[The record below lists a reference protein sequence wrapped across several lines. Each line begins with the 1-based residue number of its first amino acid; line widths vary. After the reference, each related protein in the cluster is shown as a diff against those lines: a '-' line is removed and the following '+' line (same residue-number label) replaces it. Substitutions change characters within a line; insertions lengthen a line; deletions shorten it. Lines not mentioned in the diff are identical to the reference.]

1 MWRGGPYAAVI
12 LLVMARAAALKVL
25 DVGAPRTGTQTLQT
39 ALEILGLN
47 TLHTGLNATFRM
59 PFCAW
64 MLGGK
69 AWKAP
74 VHVLDHFDAA
84 MDEPMQLIYPEVME
98 AFPEAKFIYTVR
110 EPEDWFASYDSIM
123 ADLRRQSAI
132 KKRIQNTKRLRSHS
146 QPSQPLAPLVE
157 TIKEA
162 ASNVW
167 DNMFDSCQ
175 GCQYWGCKFGTP
187 ESVDVKP
194 QCLKS
199 YKDHFNQVKTT
210 IPAERLLIYNLT
222 DGWGPLCE
230 FLNKPIPNQDFP
242 HEDWVRSETTSSL
255 RRAGLQPTP
264 KRMTGSAVPSVGVGL
279 VQRTAKALKAEL

>member
-1 MWRGGPYAAVI
+1 MWRRDPYAAVI
-12 LLVMARAAALKVL
+12 LLVITRAAALKVL
-25 DVGAPRTGTQTLQT
+25 DVGAPRTGTQTLQK
-39 ALEILGLN
+39 ALGVLGLT
-47 TLHTGLNATFRM
+47 TLHTGLNNSFRV

-74 VHVLDHFDAA
+74 VHMLDRFDAA

-110 EPEDWFASYDSIM
+110 EPEDWFASYDSVM
-123 ADLRRQSAI
+123 ADLRRQTGM
-132 KKRIQNTKRLRSHS
+132 KRRTENSKRLRSHP

-157 TIKEA
+157 KIMEA
-162 ASNVW
+162 ADNVLVNVW
-167 DNMFDSCQ
+167 ESCN
-175 GCQYWGCKFGTP
+175 GCHYWGCKFGTP
-187 ESVDVKP
+187 ESEDVKP

-199 YKDHFNQVKTT
+199 YKDHFNQVKAT
-210 IPAERLLIYNLT
+210 IPADRLLIYNLT

-242 HEDWVRSETTSSL
+242 HEDWVRSGTERSL

-264 KRMTGSAVPSVGVGL
+264 KRATESAVSSVGVGL